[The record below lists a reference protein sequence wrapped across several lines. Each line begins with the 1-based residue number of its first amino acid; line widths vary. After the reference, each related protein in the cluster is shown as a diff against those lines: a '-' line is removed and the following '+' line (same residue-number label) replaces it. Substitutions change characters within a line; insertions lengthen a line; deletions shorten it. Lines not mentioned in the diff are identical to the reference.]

1 MGEYLQRWVTDAPK
15 FARET
20 SDWFIDRPL
29 TNVDEVVAGCRQRL
43 QLLDKVDVDT
53 LTAEQRER
61 LNYFR
66 GLETFIADFHR
77 THAVFQRSQQL
88 LQAGDL
94 PGARAAMAECHPE
107 PVIEQFAKFSSLG
120 GITRGEQGLVVSLNT
135 RWLSHLVRHRQAL
148 GLEPVRLNFAPTSHD
163 PLAQSPGK
171 FTFHFDADRG
181 VWECLGAKE
190 TGADTFVLPAD
201 TKLTRAEDVPAAWE
215 EIGRTGVESGQPI
228 RWTMRPIM
236 ARDSR
241 NRSGPASLPP
251 GKYRLRLLLADPSST
266 APGQRVFDVS
276 VASRLGVGGVH
287 VRAGARTSFF
297 ASFARELGER
307 LEQPRRGAPGSRS
320 RRTAARPA
328 VSANAAVDG
337 YPAGAVLDGDPEHPL
352 GRAAGPVA
360 AIPPRAR
367 CRAQE
372 HRTAMVCCGKSGRR
386 VSRCRFPTTD
396 SAGAR

>member
-1 MGEYLQRWVTDAPK
+1 
-15 FARET
+15 
-20 SDWFIDRPL
+20 
-29 TNVDEVVAGCRQRL
+29 
-43 QLLDKVDVDT
+43 
-53 LTAEQRER
+53 
-61 LNYFR
+61 
-66 GLETFIADFHR
+66 
-77 THAVFQRSQQL
+77 
-88 LQAGDL
+88 
-94 PGARAAMAECHPE
+94 MAECHPE

-181 VWECLGAKE
+181 LWECLGALE

-215 EIGRTGVESGQPI
+215 EIGRAGVESGQPI

-266 APGQRVFDVS
+266 APGQRVFDVQVS
-276 VASRLGVGGVH
+276 DDGLSWSPVKNLRRKKDNFRLTDRVDIFQLAGQPNRII
-287 VRAGARTSFF
+287 VRKYDLTLGPNGAVDVKLTPVQGQAIICGAVLEPCAVTPAQKPGFFGEAGRTQTFSPLKSNSSSLF
-297 ASFARELGER
+297 SLISSSIVR
-307 LEQPRRGAPGSRS
+307 QPRRAEASRPS
-320 RRTAARPA
+320 TA
-328 VSANAAVDG
+328 VSASSAA
-337 YPAGAVLDGDPEHPL
+337 
-352 GRAAGPVA
+352 
-360 AIPPRAR
+360 
-367 CRAQE
+367 
-372 HRTAMVCCGKSGRR
+372 CCTVGLSNRP
-386 VSRCRFPTTD
+386 STMF
-396 SAGAR
+396 